1 MKNQVR
7 VLQVLIGGNTFTGVS
22 SYLYQYYKFIDRN
35 VVHFDFLFC
44 RENSMKLVQDDP
56 IFKDS
61 SFYILN
67 AKKNNSNDYKKIYK
81 ELQKILE
88 ENRYD
93 IVVVNTS
100 IVTIQYVCLLAVR
113 KKKGLLF
120 IPHAHNTDLILGKG
134 AKRYKLRKLL
144 SVVDTFG
151 RAIIRKNSDYMFAC
165 TNDAAIKTFGYQS
178 LKMDNLVLVRNA
190 LEIDRFSF
198 DEEERKRIRK
208 QLNIADDQ
216 VVYGNI
222 GSFCKRKNQA
232 FLIKAFK
239 IVHDQRPNTELWLI
253 GDGNTR
259 GELTSMVKTYGLDRN
274 VRFLGQ
280 RDDVN
285 KLLLAMDCFVFT
297 TLSEGLGIVA
307 IEAQAASLP
316 TIISDGVPRD
326 VMITDYCLQLP
337 IEKQPEGWA
346 REMLKITSESDR
358 NITTKDL
365 VKAGYS
371 IDVEAK
377 RMTDFFSSIV
387 ANIHN

>member
-1 MKNQVR
+1 M
-7 VLQVLIGGNTFTGVS
+7 
-22 SYLYQYYKFIDRN
+22 
-35 VVHFDFLFC
+35 
-44 RENSMKLVQDDP
+44 
-56 IFKDS
+56 
-61 SFYILN
+61 
-67 AKKNNSNDYKKIYK
+67 
-81 ELQKILE
+81 
-88 ENRYD
+88 
-93 IVVVNTS
+93 
-100 IVTIQYVCLLAVR
+100 CLLAVR

-208 QLNIADDQ
+208 QLTIANDQ

-346 REMLKITSESDR
+346 MEMLKITSESHR

-377 RMTDFFSSIV
+377 RITDFFSSIV